1 MHLDRR
7 AQRQASGETP
17 TDHFKSLLEEA
28 YRNHTYPVRHILKGC
43 GMMRSFMTSG
53 SLTWG
58 VELIED
64 TGGSNTIPFPGENIV
79 MMVYGGRP
87 PSGEAPRV

>member
-1 MHLDRR
+1 
-7 AQRQASGETP
+7 
-17 TDHFKSLLEEA
+17 
-28 YRNHTYPVRHILKGC
+28 
-43 GMMRSFMTSG
+43 MTSG

-64 TGGSNTIPFPGENIV
+64 PGGSNTIPFPGENIV

-87 PSGEAPRV
+87 PTGEAPRV